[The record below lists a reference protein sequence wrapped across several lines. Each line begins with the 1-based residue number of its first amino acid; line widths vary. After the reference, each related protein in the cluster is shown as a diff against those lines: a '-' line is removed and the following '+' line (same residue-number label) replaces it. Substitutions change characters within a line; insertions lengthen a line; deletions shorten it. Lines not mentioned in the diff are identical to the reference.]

1 MSRKINYLIIIGAFV
16 IQPFIASLLPALF
29 VPNLLFCILMI
40 MASTM
45 QGEEMVGPMVLI
57 FVLSLIQDI
66 YYNQYVGVTVIS
78 LLITMLVVMWIR
90 RLANIENII
99 FVAMIVIVANLF
111 YSISYWGIYA
121 LLSSPYS
128 FLYMLRRLPESAVP
142 NIVVMFI
149 ALFII
154 TRDLIQRRRDEYFR

>member
-1 MSRKINYLIIIGAFV
+1 
-16 IQPFIASLLPALF
+16 
-29 VPNLLFCILMI
+29 
-40 MASTM
+40 
-45 QGEEMVGPMVLI
+45 MVGPMVLI

-66 YYNQYVGVTVIS
+66 YYNQYVGVTIIS

-99 FVAMIVIVANLF
+99 FVAMIVIVANLV

-128 FLYMLRRLPESAVP
+128 FLYMLRRLPE
-142 NIVVMFI
+142 IVDSKK
-149 ALFII
+149 
-154 TRDLIQRRRDEYFR
+154 TG